1 MATKRLRMQ
10 AALGLLIA
18 TLVLSVSC
26 SQLLGPKSP
35 GQVIEDVSLEEA
47 FALMVDNQGRDDFV
61 VIDLRPAGEY
71 ARGHIEKSIN
81 LDYSS
86 SDFSEALEGLDRDG
100 AYLIYSYRDDV
111 SGKVLGV
118 MADLG
123 FAEVYNMLG
132 GMEQWEEIGLPQ
144 VK

>member
-1 MATKRLRMQ
+1 MATRRLRVQ

-18 TLVLSVSC
+18 TLVLSISC
-26 SQLLGPKSP
+26 SQLVGPKSP
-35 GQVIEDVSLEEA
+35 GQVIESVSLEEA
-47 FALMVDNQGRDDFV
+47 FALMVDNQDRDDFV
-61 VIDLRPAGEY
+61 IIDLRTAGEY
-71 ARGHIEKSIN
+71 ASGHIKEAIN

-86 SDFSEALEGLDRDG
+86 SDFSEALEGLDRDW

-111 SGKVLGV
+111 SGKVLSV

-132 GMEQWEEIGLPQ
+132 GMEHWEEIGLPQ

>member
-1 MATKRLRMQ
+1 
-10 AALGLLIA
+10 LLIA
-18 TLVLSVSC
+18 TLVLSISC
-26 SQLLGPKSP
+26 SQLVGPKSP
-35 GQVIEDVSLEEA
+35 GQVIESVSLEEA
-47 FALMVDNQGRDDFV
+47 FALMVDNQDRDDFV
-61 VIDLRPAGEY
+61 IIDLRTAGEY
-71 ARGHIEKSIN
+71 ASGHIKEAIN

-86 SDFSEALEGLDRDG
+86 SDFSEALEGLDRDW

-111 SGKVLGV
+111 SGKVLSV

-132 GMEQWEEIGLPQ
+132 GMEHWEEIGLPQ

>member
-1 MATKRLRMQ
+1 M
-10 AALGLLIA
+10 LIA
-18 TLVLSVSC
+18 TLVLSISC
-26 SQLLGPKSP
+26 SQLVGPKSP
-35 GQVIEDVSLEEA
+35 GQVIESVSLEEA
-47 FALMVDNQGRDDFV
+47 FALMVDNQDRDDFV
-61 VIDLRPAGEY
+61 IIDLRTAGEY
-71 ARGHIEKSIN
+71 ASGHIKEAIN

-86 SDFSEALEGLDRDG
+86 SDFSEALEGLDRDW

-111 SGKVLGV
+111 SGKVLSV

-132 GMEQWEEIGLPQ
+132 GMEHWEEIGLPQ